1 MFKAD
6 VASDGDLL
14 FGEMAASPLESQLL
28 SDYWGGRS
36 TKFFSAGKS
45 WWLSSAIVESSTA
58 RLECR
63 ICRSQHRQALSLL
76 SWFMFQQSGLL

>member
-28 SDYWGGRS
+28 SDYWEGMS
-36 TKFFSAGKS
+36 TKVFSAGKP
-45 WWLSSAIVESSTA
+45 W
-58 RLECR
+58 
-63 ICRSQHRQALSLL
+63 
-76 SWFMFQQSGLL
+76 

>member
-28 SDYWGGRS
+28 SDYWEGMS
-36 TKFFSAGKS
+36 TKFFSWKILVA
-45 WWLSSAIVESSTA
+45 
-58 RLECR
+58 
-63 ICRSQHRQALSLL
+63 
-76 SWFMFQQSGLL
+76 